1 MKGRKRLISIFASV
15 LFLCGALSF
24 AGCDGNTDE
33 IKNLQEQVTA
43 QTEMLQKLEAKLS
56 EQTEQLE
63 KLKEEITDG
72 QTENKSLLE
81 KLNALEKDR
90 ENLLNELALSEVR
103 GHQRK
108 GEFVRLGDA
117 YDQKI
122 LTREDMKYI
131 SYYLKGEVYEAKEG
145 TDWRDESNWEK
156 LDFVPLKPLKNLDVF
171 TEKDIKVVSYIDA
184 MEIDHNDYYS
194 VENYLDTDIRF
205 EFYGEYRGNYVVS
218 VYGLYDAGAMV
229 DLHNY
234 DGICF
239 TSSGHPI
246 LVFQYK
252 NK

>member
-1 MKGRKRLISIFASV
+1 MKKIWSIAVSAV
-15 LFLCGALSF
+15 LLLGALSF
-24 AGCDGNTDE
+24 AGCDGNADE
-33 IKNLQEQVTA
+33 MKSLQEQINI
-43 QTEMLQKLEAKLS
+43 QTELLQKLEGKLT
-56 EQTEQLE
+56 EQTKQLE
-63 KLKEEITDG
+63 KLKEEIADG
-72 QTENKSLLE
+72 QTENKNLLE

-108 GEFVRLGDA
+108 GEFVLLGDA

-131 SYYLKGEVYEAKEG
+131 SYYLEGEVYEAKEG

-156 LDFVPLKPLKNLDVF
+156 LDFVPSKPLKSLDVF

-184 MEIDHNDYYS
+184 METDHNDYYG
-194 VENYLDTDIRF
+194 VENYLDTDIRI

-218 VYGLYDAGAMV
+218 VYGLYEVGAM
-229 DLHNY
+229 LEFHNY

-239 TSSGHPI
+239 ISSGHPI
-246 LVFQYK
+246 LVFRYK